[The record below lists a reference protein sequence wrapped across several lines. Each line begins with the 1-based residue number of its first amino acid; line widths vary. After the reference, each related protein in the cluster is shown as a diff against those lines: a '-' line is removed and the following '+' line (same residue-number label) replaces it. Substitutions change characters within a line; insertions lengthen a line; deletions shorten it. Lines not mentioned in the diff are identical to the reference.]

1 MMRNCIGFIRN
12 FLMKWGDF
20 VGRPAKPAA
29 AIEADNKRQRVTK
42 REIASRKAHEKALL
56 TGKKIVEQ
64 AAVKNNP
71 IAHAEF
77 LRVSKLMG
85 TIGKNDDLYGA
96 IINRYCMM
104 AAECDELHKQKTKI
118 ATMAEETTDP
128 NMSIKLQKL
137 YDGVDKNLDAKRKM
151 MAEIEKENCMTVA
164 SALRSI
170 PKKPD
175 AEIKNPILEILNGN

>member
-1 MMRNCIGFIRN
+1 M
-12 FLMKWGDF
+12 
-20 VGRPAKPAA
+20 GRPAKPAA

-56 TGKKIVEQ
+56 TGKKIAEQ
-64 AAVKNNP
+64 AVVKNNP

-77 LRVSKLMG
+77 LRVSKLMER
-85 TIGKNDDLYGA
+85 INKNDDLYGA
-96 IINRYCMM
+96 IINRYCML
-104 AAECDELHKQKTKI
+104 AAECAELHDQKMKI
-118 ATMAEETTDP
+118 AEMAEESTDP
-128 NMSIKLQKL
+128 NMCIKLQKL

-151 MAEIEKENCMTVA
+151 MEGIERENCMTVA

-175 AEIKNPILEILNGN
+175 AESKNPILEILNGN